1 MFRTGLLYNT
11 NINGGGIVHNKDMGL
26 TSKFGLKRMNL
37 FHKKYKIGLCLS
49 GGGTRGFAHLG
60 AFKAFEEYGIKFDAV
75 AGASA
80 GSLFG
85 ALYASGL
92 KSDQIYEMSKQ
103 VKQSDFIKQKF
114 GILPSSM
121 DTLAETLDK
130 VLPIKRVEN
139 LKIPFYAVAVD
150 LKTGKQ
156 VVFKTGKLN
165 SVITGSCAIPGVFLP
180 VKYRDMMLID
190 GGVRNNVPAD
200 VLFKNGC
207 DFVITI
213 DCNSTRGGGTD
224 SNRLWTQFV
233 TSIGIMMVNNSKQG
247 LMWSDLVIAPDMAKF
262 NSLKLKN
269 KDEMI
274 KAGYDAVVKAIPEIE
289 KIFLGK
295 HKRKWIDKR
304 KQQIW

>member
-1 MFRTGLLYNT
+1 MGLL
-11 NINGGGIVHNKDMGL
+11 
-26 TSKFGLKRMNL
+26 SKSGLKRMNV

-92 KSDQIYEMSKQ
+92 TYEQIYAMSNQ
-103 VKQSDFIKQKF
+103 VKESDFIKQRF
-114 GILPSSM
+114 GIFPSSM
-121 DTLAETLDK
+121 DNLALTLDRA
-130 VLPIKRVEN
+130 LPIKRIEQ
-139 LKIPFYAVAVD
+139 LKMKYYAVAVD
-150 LKTGKQ
+150 IKTGKQ
-156 VVFKTGKLN
+156 QVFDSGKLT

-180 VKYRDMMLID
+180 VNYRGMTLID
-190 GGVRNNVPAD
+190 GGVRNNVPSD
-200 VLFKNGC
+200 VLYKNGC

-213 DCNSTRGGGTD
+213 DCNSTRGGGTE
-224 SNRLWTQFV
+224 STKMWTQFV

-247 LMWSDLVIAPDMAKF
+247 LMWSDLVIAPDMARF
-262 NSLKLKN
+262 NSLKLEH
-269 KDEMI
+269 KDDMI
-274 KAGYDAVVKAIPEIE
+274 KAGYDAVVKALPKIE

>member
-1 MFRTGLLYNT
+1 
-11 NINGGGIVHNKDMGL
+11 MGL
-26 TSKFGLKRMNL
+26 TSKSALKKLNL

-60 AFKAFEEYGIKFDAV
+60 AFKAFEEYGIHFDAV

-85 ALYASGL
+85 AFYASGL
-92 KSDQIYEMSKQ
+92 NFEQIYQMSKGL
-103 VKQSDFIKQKF
+103 KQTDFIKQKF

-121 DTLAETLDK
+121 DLLAETLNK
-130 VLPIKRVEN
+130 LAPIKRIEN

-156 VVFKTGKLN
+156 IVFDSGRLD

-180 VKYRDMMLID
+180 VKYRGMNLID
-190 GGVRNNVPAD
+190 GGVRNNVPSD
-200 VLFKNGC
+200 VLYKNGC

-213 DCNSTRGGGTD
+213 DCNSTRGGGTE
-224 SNRLWTQFV
+224 SNRVWTQFI

-247 LMWSDLVIAPDMAKF
+247 LMWSDLVIAPDMSKF
-262 NSLKLKN
+262 NSFKLDG

-274 KAGYDAVVKAIPEIE
+274 KAGYDAVVKAMPEIE
-289 KIFLGK
+289 KIFLGR
-295 HKRKWIDKR
+295 HKRKWINKR